1 MLIKLF
7 NIDSYITLSKFN
19 HVGTWLTMF
28 HHIGMSF
35 IQHYSSKIDYR

>member
-7 NIDSYITLSKFN
+7 NIDPYIKLSKFN
-19 HVGTWLTMF
+19 HVGTCSTMF

-35 IQHYSSKIDYR
+35 VQHYLSKIDYW